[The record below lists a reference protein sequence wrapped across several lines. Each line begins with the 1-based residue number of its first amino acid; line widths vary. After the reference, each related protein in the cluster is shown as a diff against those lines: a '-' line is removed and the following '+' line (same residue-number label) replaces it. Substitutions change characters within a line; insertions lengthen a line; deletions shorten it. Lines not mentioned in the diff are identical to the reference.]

1 MEKLRY
7 HKIIIMCDADVDGS
21 HIQTLIMTFFFRY
34 MKELIENGYLYIATP
49 PLYLIKKGKQAKY
62 AWDDKQRKDY
72 VDQMKGSGSESSVH
86 VQRYKGLADECRTAL
101 GYNHV

>member
-1 MEKLRY
+1 
-7 HKIIIMCDADVDGS
+7 
-21 HIQTLIMTFFFRY
+21 

-72 VDQMKGSGSESSVH
+72 VDQ
-86 VQRYKGLADECRTAL
+86 
-101 GYNHV
+101 